1 MKWLAITVAIASL
14 MACSG
19 GSGVGNPTAP
29 TTLVTNAN
37 VSGPSAEV
45 SGSYNGTIT
54 ASSTCSANLPPEAR
68 VLGFTA
74 TIAQTAAALQVQL
87 SSGGNTVTVSGTVSG
102 QTVNFPSFSFSGTG
116 RGASVTLVATGG
128 NANVA
133 ADGSIAGTLSGTY
146 QTSSGFCNATNH
158 QLQMVKPK
166 PPSPRP

>member
-74 TIAQTAAALQVQL
+74 TIAQTAAGAPGATLIWGEQGHSLWHGLWPDGQL
-87 SSGGNTVTVSGTVSG
+87 SEL
-102 QTVNFPSFSFSGTG
+102 
-116 RGASVTLVATGG
+116 LV
-128 NANVA
+128 
-133 ADGSIAGTLSGTY
+133 
-146 QTSSGFCNATNH
+146 
-158 QLQMVKPK
+158 
-166 PPSPRP
+166 